1 MKGISHFASGLCV
14 ASFVPG
20 VAAAAA
26 NGDLS
31 IALGGACAM
40 LPDFLD
46 FRFARFLEKPD
57 AEIVPD
63 LKHPDPQILADA
75 VAAQLR
81 AVAKDGRPRIVHLHP
96 VRRSLI
102 DWTLYTVRFD
112 PARGEVGITLL
123 GLDPAP
129 SASAPAGALEYGYD
143 GAIDISELGGP
154 SFRFSPGPRGVQI
167 EFLPWHRAWSHSL
180 LLALGL
186 GLLLALV
193 FGPTAGLVGALGYA
207 THALEDQLGYMGS
220 ALFWPLFKGR
230 SRGLGLLHAGDTI
243 PNMVTVWLSLTLLL
257 LNLDRALPTP
267 LLAMG
272 PYLAFAVALPT
283 VVLLG
288 IYAQRKLRGVLG
300 PGPAEQ
306 QKDLVAESADGS

>member
-1 MKGISHFASGLCV
+1 MKGIAHFASGLCV

-63 LKHPDPQILADA
+63 PEHPDPQALADA
-75 VAAQLR
+75 IAVQLQ
-81 AVAKDGRPRIVHLHP
+81 AVAKDSRPRIIQLHP
-96 VRRSLI
+96 ARRSLI
-102 DWTLYTVRFD
+102 DWALYTVRFD
-112 PARGEVGITLL
+112 PARGKVGVRMAGMDTEAL
-123 GLDPAP
+123 A
-129 SASAPAGALEYGYD
+129 AAGALDYAYD

-154 SFRFSPGPRGVQI
+154 SFRFAPGPRGVQI

-180 LLALGL
+180 LIALGL
-186 GLLLALV
+186 GALLALV
-193 FGPTAGLVGALGYA
+193 FGPTAGLVGGLGYA
-207 THALEDQLGYMGS
+207 THVLEDQLGYMGS

-243 PNMVTVWLSLTLLL
+243 PNLVTVWLSLSLIL

-272 PYLAFAVALPT
+272 PYLAFAVALPAL
-283 VVLLG
+283 VLLG
-288 IYAQRKLRGVLG
+288 IYTQRKLRAVLA
-300 PGPAEQ
+300 PGEAEQ
-306 QKDLVAESADGS
+306 QKDLIAEASDGP

>member
-1 MKGISHFASGLCV
+1 MKGIAHFASGLCV

-20 VAAAAA
+20 VTQAAA

-102 DWTLYTVRFD
+102 DWTLYIVSPPRFVRLS
-112 PARGEVGITLL
+112 R
-123 GLDPAP
+123 
-129 SASAPAGALEYGYD
+129 SASSSNATLSAAYG
-143 GAIDISELGGP
+143 
-154 SFRFSPGPRGVQI
+154 
-167 EFLPWHRAWSHSL
+167 
-180 LLALGL
+180 
-186 GLLLALV
+186 
-193 FGPTAGLVGALGYA
+193 
-207 THALEDQLGYMGS
+207 
-220 ALFWPLFKGR
+220 GR
-230 SRGLGLLHAGDTI
+230 ER
-243 PNMVTVWLSLTLLL
+243 
-257 LNLDRALPTP
+257 DR
-267 LLAMG
+267 
-272 PYLAFAVALPT
+272 
-283 VVLLG
+283 
-288 IYAQRKLRGVLG
+288 
-300 PGPAEQ
+300 
-306 QKDLVAESADGS
+306 